1 MRVGKSRAARR
12 RSTSEL
18 DQLTAAQLREAA
30 RILDDWIREERHRAE
45 VETELLDEDGAL
57 ACREVADRVK
67 AVQQALEAEAAHR
80 DATGQETNDAW
91 DLVSQ

>member
-1 MRVGKSRAARR
+1 MSG
-12 RSTSEL
+12 L

-45 VETELLDEDGAL
+45 VEAELLDEDGAL
-57 ACREVADRVK
+57 ACREVADRVR

-80 DATGQETNDAW
+80 DATDQETNDAW